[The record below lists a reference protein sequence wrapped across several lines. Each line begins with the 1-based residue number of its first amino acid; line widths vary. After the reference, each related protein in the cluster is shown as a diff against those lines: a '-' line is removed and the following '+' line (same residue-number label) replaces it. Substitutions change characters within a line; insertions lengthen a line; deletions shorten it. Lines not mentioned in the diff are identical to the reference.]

1 MLPLLGWVSC
11 AMCAGIGA
19 WVCRRGERVWRSG
32 WDLSTARNG
41 LGSVLPSKL
50 VYAAGVVS
58 LTIVLDNAV
67 HRVVHVVLCQLRST
81 FT

>member
-1 MLPLLGWVSC
+1 MVPPLGWVSC
-11 AMCAGIGA
+11 AMSAGIGA

-32 WDLSTARNG
+32 WDLSAARNG
-41 LGSVLPSKL
+41 LGSVLPSNL

-58 LTIVLDNAV
+58 LTTLLYNAV
-67 HRVVHVVLCQLRST
+67 HRVVVLCQLRST